1 VRESSELFRNG
12 GLLSAPPG
20 QEGLPTTSRDIA
32 KHPKSREA
40 GWWFKDSLSL
50 NHHPV
55 CAVIGGFAAFS
66 HGASCPCYV
75 GSGQGQSQLFV
86 SSNDTAASKRIDTN
100 VLSVAILLPQ
110 RSPYC
115 SGMGPS
121 PEPLRAPFRIFRSQI
136 TCRTR
141 ATNPSTTSNLL
152 FGNLQHPYQV
162 YSWVPVHVSA
172 GDGLNSWPGD

>member
-1 VRESSELFRNG
+1 M
-12 GLLSAPPG
+12 A
-20 QEGLPTTSRDIA
+20 QT
-32 KHPKSREA
+32 
-40 GWWFKDSLSL
+40 GWWFKLNKFL
-50 NHHPV
+50 NHHPASRLFG
-55 CAVIGGFAAFS
+55 CFAKS
-66 HGASCPCYV
+66 LDVVGCPCYV

-100 VLSVAILLPQ
+100 GLSVAILLPQ